1 VSVWSPKRS
10 KGSGRSLAESVEILS
25 TSENV
30 IVFHLFD
37 IESMSNPVVRKY
49 ACSKSQ
55 HRHCFSTQ
63 FFMIGWCLQSRQ
75 LHCCNMFFESP
86 GSAIVMLVHPPDG
99 DLFGTRYYPFGQMF
113 YLIFFSVR
121 SIVFAKSFIAKGF
134 FTKPSTLRF
143 GKTSFDSE
151 RSISNA
157 VIKHTFGLLSR

>member
-1 VSVWSPKRS
+1 L
-10 KGSGRSLAESVEILS
+10 KGSRLLLAESIKILS

-30 IVFHLFD
+30 IVVFHLFD

-55 HRHCFSTQ
+55 HRHCCSTQ
-63 FFMIGWCLQSRQ
+63 FFIMWCLQSLQ
-75 LHCCNMFFESP
+75 LHCCTMFSKSR
-86 GSAIVMLVHPPDG
+86 GSCIVMLVHPPDPNV
-99 DLFGTRYYPFGQMF
+99 FGTRYYPFGQMF
-113 YLIFFSVR
+113 YLIVFSIC
-121 SIVFAKSFIAKGF
+121 SIVFAKSLIAKGF
-134 FTKPSTLRF
+134 FTKPSTFRF

>member
-1 VSVWSPKRS
+1 VIYLLTSVALERRPTALS
-10 KGSGRSLAESVEILS
+10 ES
-25 TSENV
+25 V

-55 HRHCFSTQ
+55 HPHCFSTQ
-63 FFMIGWCLQSRQ
+63 FLMIRWCLQSWQ
-75 LHCCNMFFESP
+75 LHCCNIFSKSP
-86 GSAIVMLVHPPDG
+86 RSAIVMLVHPPDG
-99 DLFGTRYYPFGQMF
+99 YLFGTTYYPFGQMF
-113 YLIFFSVR
+113 YLIVFSVC
-121 SIVFAKSFIAKGF
+121 SIVFAKSLIAKGF
-134 FTKPSTLRF
+134 FTKPSTFRF